1 MTVEKLTDTFLTRML
16 FDALDTND
24 QTIKSKAIADAVT
37 VIEKNPRV
45 GTEYMMKRMVD
56 AFGEL
61 EENTNSTDDNMLDKF
76 VNIIEQQSLTEITD
90 KFAKIIERQRHKIS
104 NDFALHL
111 TGQMIE
117 NDHLAKSLQSV
128 LQATLKAQPEFPA
141 LVVEEANYY
150 LYDFVQEN
158 QRKNA
163 LAIIDTAITI
173 APHQTVTEDLV
184 KNLTRRAIVDT
195 YPYPYEDNQ
204 KIVQTLS
211 KAIHIRHDFAKVAE
225 KVGGKL
231 SHDYSM
237 KIATASIELYE
248 KVIRPVLE
256 MPCANVAADKLHLLA
271 HGL

>member
-1 MTVEKLTDTFLTRML
+1 MEKLTDTFLTRML

-45 GTEYMMKRMVD
+45 GTEFMMKRIVD
-56 AFGEL
+56 AF
-61 EENTNSTDDNMLDKF
+61 
-76 VNIIEQQSLTEITD
+76 TEIHIDEKQQDAISEMFISDAVTC
-90 KFAKIIERQRHKIS
+90 FEKIIERQKHKIS

-128 LQATLKAQPEFPA
+128 LQATLKAQPAFPA
-141 LVVEEANYY
+141 MIVEEANYY

-163 LAIIDTAITI
+163 LAVIDTAITV
-173 APHQTVTEDLV
+173 APHQTVTEDLI
-184 KNLTRRAIVDT
+184 KNLTRRAIIDT

-204 KIVQTLS
+204 KIAQTLS
-211 KAIHIRHDFAKVAE
+211 KALHIRPDFAKVAE
-225 KVGGKL
+225 KIGGKL
-231 SHDYSM
+231 SHDHSM
-237 KIATASIELYE
+237 KIASASVELYE

-256 MPCANVAADKLHLLA
+256 MPCADVAADKLHLLA